1 MDDKKNIVLAV
12 LLTAAI
18 LFGWPYVSTYFF
30 PAANPPATKIE
41 GGKTTPVANPA
52 ADPAADSVAAIRDR
66 AVVLKESPRIP
77 IRTPKLDGSINLKGA
92 RIDDIVL
99 PTYKETIA
107 KDSPDVRLYSPAG
120 TQDAYF
126 AGFGWQGE
134 GLKTPNKD
142 TVWTAQGSELTPT
155 SPVTLTWNNGVGQTF
170 EIRLSV
176 DENYMITAAQKVS
189 NSGAGTVGVKPYGY
203 ISRSSIPKDPDTWT
217 IHIGPMGVFN
227 DAANYDVNYKD
238 LDEGPSTRDFQS
250 KGGWIGFTDKYW
262 LSALVPGK
270 DADVAAQFRKG
281 AGTQYQADV
290 ALDSTMLAPGKSV
303 TQTLRLFVGA
313 KEVKTLQ
320 AYERGGVKL
329 FDRAIDWG
337 WFYWFEQPIFAL
349 LHWLFE
355 TLGNFGVAI
364 ICLTFVVRGL
374 MFPVAQRQFA
384 SMAAMRAVQPK
395 MKALQ
400 EKYKDDKPKLQQE
413 MMALYK
419 TEKVN
424 PLAGCLPIFIQIPI
438 FFALYKVL
446 MLTIEMR
453 HQPFVLWIRDLSAPD
468 PMHILNLFGLLP
480 FTPPAFLAIGVLAIL
495 LGITMWAQFKL
506 QPAAM
511 DPAQQQIFAFMPW
524 IMMFVMAPFAAGLL
538 IYWITSNVL
547 TIAQQKYLYSKHPQL
562 KAQADKDQLDV
573 DRVVARDQKAAST
586 RKPKTP

>member
-1 MDDKKNIVLAV
+1 MDDKKNIILAV

-400 EKYKDDKPKLQQE
+400 EKYKDDKPRLQQE

-453 HQPFVLWIRDLSAPD
+453 HQPFVLWIKDLSAPD
-468 PMHILNLFGLLP
+468 PLHILNLFGLLP
-480 FTPPAFLAIGVLAIL
+480 FTPPSFLGIGVLALL
-495 LGITMWAQFKL
+495 LGISMYFQFKL
-506 QPAAM
+506 NPAQM
-511 DPAQQQIFAFMPW
+511 DPMQQQIFSIMPW
-524 IMMFVMAPFAAGLL
+524 MMMFIMAPFAAGLL
-538 IYWITSNVL
+538 VYWITNNCLSM
-547 TIAQQKYLYSKHPQL
+547 AQQWWLYRRHPVL
-562 KAQADKDQLDV
+562 STA
-573 DRVVARDQKAAST
+573 VVK
-586 RKPKTP
+586 

>member
-1 MDDKKNIVLAV
+1 VDDKKNIVLAV
-12 LLTAAI
+12 LLTALI
-18 LFGWPYVSTYFF
+18 LFGWPYVSHYFF
-30 PAANPPATKIE
+30 PTANPPATRIE
-41 GGKTTPVANPA
+41 GGKTTPVAPPGTAVADGPA
-52 ADPAADSVAAIRDR
+52 AVRDR
-66 AVVLKESPRIP
+66 TLVLKESPRVP
-77 IRTPKLDGSINLKGA
+77 IHTPKLTGSINLKGA

-107 KDSPDVRLYSPAG
+107 KDSPSVRLYSPSG
-120 TQDAYF
+120 TADAYF
-126 AGFGWQGE
+126 AGFGWSGE
-134 GLKTPNKD
+134 GLKTPDKN
-142 TVWTAQGSELTPT
+142 TVWTAQGSALTPT
-155 SPVTLTWNNGVGQTF
+155 SPVTLSWNNGAGQTF

-189 NSGAGTVGVKPYGY
+189 NTGTGAVGVKPYGY
-203 ISRSSIPKDPDTWT
+203 ISRASASKDPDTWT
-217 IHIGPMGVFN
+217 IHVGPMGVFN
-227 DAANYDVNYKD
+227 GAANYDVNYKD
-238 LDEGPSTRDFQS
+238 LDKGPSTQNFQS
-250 KGGWIGFTDKYW
+250 TGGWIGFTDKYW
-262 LSALVPGK
+262 LSALVPTPN
-270 DADVAAQFRKG
+270 AAFAGQFQKG

-290 ALDSTMLAPGKSV
+290 ALDQTMLAPGKAA
-303 TQTLRLFVGA
+303 TQTMRLFVGA

-349 LHWLFE
+349 LHWLFL

-400 EKYKDDKPKLQQE
+400 EKYKDDKPRLQQE

-419 TEKVN
+419 AEKVN

-453 HQPFVLWIRDLSAPD
+453 HQPFVLWIKDLSAPD

-480 FTPPAFLAIGVLAIL
+480 FTPPAFLGIGVLALL
-495 LGITMWAQFKL
+495 LGISMYFQFKL
-506 QPAAM
+506 NPAQM
-511 DPAQQQIFAFMPW
+511 DPMQQQIFSIMPW
-524 IMMFVMAPFAAGLL
+524 MMMFIMAPFAAGLL
-538 IYWITSNVL
+538 VYWITNNCLSM
-547 TIAQQKYLYSKHPQL
+547 AQQWWLYRKHPVL
-562 KAQADKDQLDV
+562 NTA
-573 DRVVARDQKAAST
+573 VVK
-586 RKPKTP
+586 

>member
-227 DAANYDVNYKD
+227 DAANYDVNYKN

-270 DADVAAQFRKG
+270 DGDVAAQFRKG

-400 EKYKDDKPKLQQE
+400 EKYKDDKPRLQQE

-453 HQPFVLWIRDLSAPD
+453 HQPFVLWIKDLSAPD
-468 PMHILNLFGLLP
+468 PLHILNLFGLLP
-480 FTPPAFLAIGVLAIL
+480 FTPPSFLGIGVLALL
-495 LGITMWAQFKL
+495 LGISMYFQFKL
-506 QPAAM
+506 NPAQM
-511 DPAQQQIFAFMPW
+511 DPMQQQIFSIMPW
-524 IMMFVMAPFAAGLL
+524 MMMFIMAPFAAGLL
-538 IYWITSNVL
+538 VYWITNNCLSM
-547 TIAQQKYLYSKHPQL
+547 AQQWWLYRRHPVL
-562 KAQADKDQLDV
+562 STA
-573 DRVVARDQKAAST
+573 VVK
-586 RKPKTP
+586 

>member
-1 MDDKKNIVLAV
+1 MDDKKNIILAV

-18 LFGWPYVSTYFF
+18 LFGWPYVSHYFF

-41 GGKTTPVANPA
+41 GGKTTPVAAPGTDT
-52 ADPAADSVAAIRDR
+52 ADGPGTIRDR
-66 AVVLKESPRIP
+66 AIVLKESPRVP
-77 IRTPKLDGSINLKGA
+77 IRTPKLTGSINLRGA

-99 PTYKETIA
+99 PTYRETIA
-107 KDSPDVRLYSPAG
+107 KDSPAVRLYSPSG

-142 TVWTAQGSELTPT
+142 TVWTAQGSALTPT
-155 SPVTLTWNNGVGQTF
+155 SPVTLTWNNGAGQTF

-176 DENYMITAAQKVS
+176 DENYMISAAQKVS
-189 NSGAGTVGVKPYGY
+189 NNGTGAVAVKPYSY
-203 ISRSSIPKDPDTWT
+203 ISRTGIPKDPDTWT
-217 IHIGPMGVFN
+217 IHVGPMGVFN
-227 DAANYDVNYKD
+227 GAANYDVNYKD
-238 LDEGPSTRDFQS
+238 LDKGPATQSFQS

-262 LSALVPGK
+262 LSALVPGPN
-270 DADVAAQFRKG
+270 ADFAGQFRKG
-281 AGTQYQADV
+281 TGTQYQADA
-290 ALDSTMLAPGKSV
+290 ALGSTMLAPGKAA
-303 TQTLRLFVGA
+303 TQSIRLYVGA

-320 AYERGGVKL
+320 AYERDGVKL

-364 ICLTFVVRGL
+364 ICLTFVVRAI

-400 EKYKDDKPKLQQE
+400 EKYKDDKPRLQQE

-453 HQPFVLWIRDLSAPD
+453 HQPFVLWIKDLSAPD
-468 PMHILNLFGLLP
+468 PLHIFNLFGLLP
-480 FTPPAFLAIGVLAIL
+480 FTPPSFLAIGVLALL
-495 LGITMWAQFKL
+495 LGISMYFQFKL
-506 QPAAM
+506 NPAQM
-511 DPAQQQIFAFMPW
+511 DPMQQQIFSIMPW
-524 IMMFVMAPFAAGLL
+524 MMMFIMAPFAAGLL
-538 IYWITSNVL
+538 VYWITNNCLSM
-547 TIAQQKYLYSKHPQL
+547 AQQWWLYRRHPVL
-562 KAQADKDQLDV
+562 ST
-573 DRVVARDQKAAST
+573 ASAT
-586 RKPKTP
+586 K

>member
-1 MDDKKNIVLAV
+1 MDDKKNIILAV

-189 NSGAGTVGVKPYGY
+189 NSGAGPVGVKPYGY

-400 EKYKDDKPKLQQE
+400 EKYKDDKPRLQQE

-453 HQPFVLWIRDLSAPD
+453 HQPFVLWIKDLSAPD
-468 PMHILNLFGLLP
+468 PLHILNLFGLLP
-480 FTPPAFLAIGVLAIL
+480 FTPPSFLGIGVLALL
-495 LGITMWAQFKL
+495 LGISMYFQFKL
-506 QPAAM
+506 NPAQM
-511 DPAQQQIFAFMPW
+511 DPMQQQIFSIMPW
-524 IMMFVMAPFAAGLL
+524 MMMFIMAPFAAGLL
-538 IYWITSNVL
+538 VYWITNNCLSM
-547 TIAQQKYLYSKHPQL
+547 AQQWWLYRRHPVL
-562 KAQADKDQLDV
+562 STA
-573 DRVVARDQKAAST
+573 VAK
-586 RKPKTP
+586 

>member
-1 MDDKKNIVLAV
+1 MDDKKNIILAV

-18 LFGWPYVSTYFF
+18 LFGWPYVSHYFF

-41 GGKTTPVANPA
+41 GGKTTPVAAPGTDTADGPA
-52 ADPAADSVAAIRDR
+52 TIRDR
-66 AVVLKESPRIP
+66 AIVLKESPRVP
-77 IRTPKLDGSINLKGA
+77 IRTPKLTGSINLRGA

-99 PTYKETIA
+99 PTYRETID
-107 KDSPDVRLYSPAG
+107 KDSPAVRLYSPSG

-134 GLKTPNKD
+134 GLKTPNKN
-142 TVWTAQGSELTPT
+142 TVWTAQGSALTPT
-155 SPVTLTWNNGVGQTF
+155 SPVTLTWNNGAGQLF

-176 DENYMITAAQKVS
+176 DQNYMISAAQKVS
-189 NSGAGTVGVKPYGY
+189 NSGEGAVGVKPYSY
-203 ISRSSIPKDPDTWT
+203 ISRTGIPKDPDTWT
-217 IHIGPMGVFN
+217 IHVGPMGVFN
-227 DAANYDVNYKD
+227 GAANYDVNYKN
-238 LDEGPSTRDFQS
+238 LDEGPSTQSFQS

-262 LSALVPGK
+262 LSALVPGA
-270 DADVAAQFRKG
+270 DADFAGQFRKG
-281 AGTQYQADV
+281 AGTQYQADA
-290 ALDSTMLAPGKSV
+290 ALGSTMLAPGKAA
-303 TQTLRLFVGA
+303 TQTIRLYVGA

-320 AYERGGVKL
+320 AYERDGVKL

-364 ICLTFVVRGL
+364 ICLTFVVRAI

-400 EKYKDDKPKLQQE
+400 EKYKDDKPRLQQE

-453 HQPFVLWIRDLSAPD
+453 HQPFVLWIKDLSAPD
-468 PMHILNLFGLLP
+468 PLHIFNLFGLLP
-480 FTPPAFLAIGVLAIL
+480 FTPPSFLAIGVLALL
-495 LGITMWAQFKL
+495 LGISMYFQFKL
-506 QPAAM
+506 NPAQM
-511 DPAQQQIFAFMPW
+511 DPMQQQIFSIMPW
-524 IMMFVMAPFAAGLL
+524 MMMFIMAPFAAGLL
-538 IYWITSNVL
+538 VYWITNNCLSM
-547 TIAQQKYLYSKHPQL
+547 AQQWWLYRKHPVL
-562 KAQADKDQLDV
+562 ST
-573 DRVVARDQKAAST
+573 ASAT
-586 RKPKTP
+586 K

>member
-189 NSGAGTVGVKPYGY
+189 NSGTGTVGVKPYGY

-227 DAANYDVNYKD
+227 DAANYDVNYKN

-400 EKYKDDKPKLQQE
+400 EKYKDDKPRLQQE

-453 HQPFVLWIRDLSAPD
+453 HQPFVLWIKDLSAPD
-468 PMHILNLFGLLP
+468 PLHILNLFGLLP
-480 FTPPAFLAIGVLAIL
+480 FTPPSFLGIGVLALL
-495 LGITMWAQFKL
+495 LGISMYFQFKL
-506 QPAAM
+506 NPAQM
-511 DPAQQQIFAFMPW
+511 DPMQQQIFSIMPW
-524 IMMFVMAPFAAGLL
+524 MMMFIMAPFAAGLL
-538 IYWITSNVL
+538 VYWITNNCLSM
-547 TIAQQKYLYSKHPQL
+547 AQQWWLYRRHPVL
-562 KAQADKDQLDV
+562 STA
-573 DRVVARDQKAAST
+573 VAK
-586 RKPKTP
+586 

>member
-1 MDDKKNIVLAV
+1 MDDKKNIILAV

-189 NSGAGTVGVKPYGY
+189 NSGTGTVGVKPYGY

-238 LDEGPSTRDFQS
+238 LDKGPSTRDFQS

-400 EKYKDDKPKLQQE
+400 EKYKDDKPRLQQE

-453 HQPFVLWIRDLSAPD
+453 HQPFVLWIKDLSAPD
-468 PMHILNLFGLLP
+468 PLHILNLFGLLP
-480 FTPPAFLAIGVLAIL
+480 FTPPSFLGIGVLALL
-495 LGITMWAQFKL
+495 LGISMYFQFKL
-506 QPAAM
+506 NPAQM
-511 DPAQQQIFAFMPW
+511 DPMQQQIFSIMPW
-524 IMMFVMAPFAAGLL
+524 MMMFIMAPFAAGLL
-538 IYWITSNVL
+538 VYWITNNCLSM
-547 TIAQQKYLYSKHPQL
+547 AQQWWLYRRHPVL
-562 KAQADKDQLDV
+562 STA
-573 DRVVARDQKAAST
+573 VAK
-586 RKPKTP
+586 

>member
-1 MDDKKNIVLAV
+1 MDDKKNIILAV

-18 LFGWPYVSTYFF
+18 LFGWPYVSHYFF

-41 GGKTTPVANPA
+41 GGKTTPVAAPGTDT
-52 ADPAADSVAAIRDR
+52 ADGPGTIRDR
-66 AVVLKESPRIP
+66 AIVLKESPRVP
-77 IRTPKLDGSINLKGA
+77 IRTPKLTGSINLRGA

-99 PTYKETIA
+99 PTYRETIA
-107 KDSPDVRLYSPAG
+107 KDSPAVRLYSPSG

-142 TVWTAQGSELTPT
+142 TVWTAQGSALTPT
-155 SPVTLTWNNGVGQTF
+155 SPVTLTWNNGAGQTF

-176 DENYMITAAQKVS
+176 DENYMISAAQKVS
-189 NSGAGTVGVKPYGY
+189 NNGTGAVAVKPYSY
-203 ISRSSIPKDPDTWT
+203 ISRTGIPKDPDTWT
-217 IHIGPMGVFN
+217 IHVGPMGVFN
-227 DAANYDVNYKD
+227 GAANYDVNYKD
-238 LDEGPSTRDFQS
+238 LDKGPATQSFQS

-262 LSALVPGK
+262 LSALVPGPN
-270 DADVAAQFRKG
+270 ADFAGQFRKG
-281 AGTQYQADV
+281 AGTQYQADA
-290 ALDSTMLAPGKSV
+290 ALGSTMLAPGKAA
-303 TQTLRLFVGA
+303 TQSIRLYVGA

-320 AYERGGVKL
+320 AYERDGVKL

-364 ICLTFVVRGL
+364 ICLTFVVRAI

-400 EKYKDDKPKLQQE
+400 EKYKDDKPRLQQE

-453 HQPFVLWIRDLSAPD
+453 HQPFVLWIKDLSAPD
-468 PMHILNLFGLLP
+468 PLHIFNLFGLLP
-480 FTPPAFLAIGVLAIL
+480 FTPPSFLAIGVLALL
-495 LGITMWAQFKL
+495 LGISMYFQFKL
-506 QPAAM
+506 NPAQM
-511 DPAQQQIFAFMPW
+511 DPMQQQIFSIMPW
-524 IMMFVMAPFAAGLL
+524 MMMFIMAPFAAGLL
-538 IYWITSNVL
+538 VYWITNNCLSM
-547 TIAQQKYLYSKHPQL
+547 AQQWWLYRRHPVL
-562 KAQADKDQLDV
+562 ST
-573 DRVVARDQKAAST
+573 ASAT
-586 RKPKTP
+586 K

>member
-1 MDDKKNIVLAV
+1 MDDKKNIILAV

-18 LFGWPYVSTYFF
+18 LFGWPYVSGYFF
-30 PAANPPATKIE
+30 PAANPPVTRIE
-41 GGKTTPVANPA
+41 GGKTTPVASPA
-52 ADPAADSVAAIRDR
+52 ADPTADSPTAIRDR
-66 AVVLKESPRIP
+66 AIVLKEGPRVP
-77 IRTPKLDGSINLKGA
+77 IRTPKLVGSINLKGA

-107 KDSPDVRLYSPAG
+107 KDSADVRLYSPAG

-142 TVWTAQGSELTPT
+142 TVWTAQGSALTPT
-155 SPVTLTWNNGVGQTF
+155 SPVTLTWNNGAGQLF

-189 NSGAGTVGVKPYGY
+189 NSGTGTVGVKPYGY
-203 ISRSSIPKDPDTWT
+203 ISRTGVPKDPDTWT

-227 DAANYDVNYKD
+227 NAANYDVNYSD
-238 LDEGPSTRDFQS
+238 LDEGPSTREFQS

-270 DADVAAQFRKG
+270 DADFAGQFRKG

-290 ALDSTMLAPGKSV
+290 ALGSTMLAPGKAV
-303 TQTLRLFVGA
+303 TQTQRLFVGA

-320 AYERGGVKL
+320 AYERDGVKL

-364 ICLTFVVRGL
+364 ICLTFVVRAL

-395 MKALQ
+395 MKLLQ

-453 HQPFVLWIRDLSAPD
+453 HQPFVLWIKDLSAPD
-468 PMHILNLFGLLP
+468 PLHILNLFGLLP
-480 FTPPAFLAIGVLAIL
+480 FTPPSFLAIGVLAVL
-495 LGITMWAQFKL
+495 LGISMWLQFKL
-506 QPAAM
+506 NPAQM
-511 DPAQQQIFAFMPW
+511 DPMQQQIFSIMPW
-524 IMMFVMAPFAAGLL
+524 MMMFIMAPFAAGLL
-538 IYWITSNVL
+538 VYWITNNCLSM
-547 TIAQQKYLYSKHPQL
+547 AQQWWLYKRHPAL
-562 KAQADKDQLDV
+562 SVA
-573 DRVVARDQKAAST
+573 VVK
-586 RKPKTP
+586 

>member
-52 ADPAADSVAAIRDR
+52 ADPAADSVTAIRDR

-400 EKYKDDKPKLQQE
+400 EKYKDDKPRLQQE

-453 HQPFVLWIRDLSAPD
+453 HQPFVLWIKDLSAPD
-468 PMHILNLFGLLP
+468 PLHILNLFGLLP
-480 FTPPAFLAIGVLAIL
+480 FTPPSFLGIGVLALL
-495 LGITMWAQFKL
+495 LGISMYFQFKL
-506 QPAAM
+506 NPAQM
-511 DPAQQQIFAFMPW
+511 DPMQQQIFSIMPW
-524 IMMFVMAPFAAGLL
+524 MMMFIMAPFAAGLL
-538 IYWITSNVL
+538 VYWITNNCLSM
-547 TIAQQKYLYSKHPQL
+547 AQQWWLYRRHPVL
-562 KAQADKDQLDV
+562 STA
-573 DRVVARDQKAAST
+573 VAK
-586 RKPKTP
+586 